1 MEIKY
6 GSIVK
11 MRKKACK
18 TCFTLVYNVPCE
30 VDASL
35 ANYLTSL
42 GTPKYDLNTVKLF
55 RIKTADNYAL
65 KTRLKS
71 TVINLSLPKELQN
84 TNIENN
90 TKKLEFEEGL
100 IKWLESKLQIKI
112 VR

>member
-6 GSIVK
+6 GNIVK
-11 MRKKACK
+11 MRQKTCK
-18 TCFTLVYNVPCE
+18 SCFTLIYHIPCE

-35 ANYLTSL
+35 ANYLTNF
-42 GTPKYDLNTVKLF
+42 GTPKYDLNKVKLF
-55 RIKTADNYAL
+55 RIMTADNYTL

-84 TNIENN
+84 TNIQNN
-90 TKKLEFEEGL
+90 TRKQEFEEGL
-100 IKWLESKLQIKI
+100 TKWLENKMQIKI